1 MAREGPRGY
10 RVCVPTPIELFTE
23 SLARRNEL
31 LGAERDAGCRL
42 FNGYT
47 EGLPGLVV
55 ELFGETLVVSSKAS
69 SEEEEALA
77 PGSLVETAQKLLPNL
92 RAVLWKFRSSPDPE
106 LQHGRL
112 YLGTAADLARSV
124 REHGVRYALELR
136 RDRDASFFLDTR
148 ELRKILFTEL
158 SGKRVLNAFAYT
170 GSLGV
175 AAAAGGAREVIHL
188 DRNKAVLNLAKNS
201 YTLNGLPIH
210 RSHFRAQDFF
220 FATAE
225 LRRREELFDC
235 VIVDPPFFSS
245 SPQGR
250 VDLVAESARLLNKAR
265 PLVGHGG
272 MLVAVNNALFVSGEA
287 YRGVLA
293 ELARDG
299 YVELERTVAVPKD
312 VIGIGGPAAWPADP
326 TPFDYPTKIAILRV
340 RRKDGKTA

>member
-1 MAREGPRGY
+1 M
-10 RVCVPTPIELFTE
+10 PTPLELFTE
-23 SLARRNEL
+23 SFARRQEL
-31 LGAERDAGCRL
+31 LGAEHDGACRL

-47 EGLPGLVV
+47 EGLPGVV
-55 ELFGETLVVSSKAS
+55 AELYGDTLVVSSKAS
-69 SEEEEALA
+69 SEADEVLE
-77 PGSLVETAQKLLPNL
+77 PGALVETARKLLPSL

-106 LQHGRL
+106 LEHGRL
-112 YLGTAADLARSV
+112 YFGAAGDLARSV
-124 REHGVRYALELR
+124 REHGVRYALDLR
-136 RDRDASFFLDTR
+136 RDRDSSFFLDTR
-148 ELRKILFTEL
+148 ELRKVLYTEL

-188 DRNKAVLNLAKNS
+188 DRNKAVLNVAKNS
-201 YTLNGLPIH
+201 YTLNGLAIQ

-265 PLVGHGG
+265 PLVGDGG

-287 YRGVLA
+287 YGGVLA
-293 ELARDG
+293 ELGRDG
-299 YVELERTVAVPKD
+299 YVELERTVPVPKD
-312 VIGIGGPAAWPADP
+312 VIGLGSSPAWPADP
-326 TPFDYPTKIAILRV
+326 APFDYPTKIALLRV
-340 RRKDGKTA
+340 RRKDGRTA